1 MANLSNINNKFL
13 VTTGGDVGINS
24 TAPTTKL
31 HVVGVI
37 KAENTGSGAELL
49 QLKYGSSGDAIFVK
63 KLSSTN
69 GIQFDGFNGTSW
81 TNNILVI
88 EDTGNVGIG
97 ETAPAAKLDV
107 KVASNEH
114 FLVSDSLST
123 VALKATNDAAAAYV
137 PMSINGSTLAINADS
152 AGNVGIG
159 TSSPSNLFSVS
170 ASGTVTTRYTSSDT
184 GAFSLLQFE
193 NSGSIVFSADH
204 GNVGANSDIIFKSD
218 GATERMRIDSSGNVG
233 IGTASPASPASVG
246 TFLDITGRNGIGAGT
261 AGIVLKDYDNAA
273 WDIWTSGGNLNFRYN
288 NGAGGAGDGFSI
300 DSTSNATFNGT
311 TTFDSG
317 ATATTLVLNS
327 NAAYGAYTTWKN
339 NGTIK
344 GELGYNASS
353 MYFGAAASTNT
364 ILMAGN
370 GNKYKITSGGSH
382 QFSNDGSFATSHTYT
397 FRDAVGI
404 NNPNSLSAPSV
415 AGFTMS
421 VGRSSSGNYQGAI
434 YSAGT
439 TKTASLNVFEYVVAA
454 SGETG
459 IGATTSGGDLII
471 TQGGVHIAQA
481 SNTVNYGGGIYYGEN
496 YNNGSCT
503 MPIGTLNPAGTGN
516 QYLWIKFNLTTNAMF
531 WLQFKGYDYVCA
543 SIIDSMC
550 GGYVYSGSYPNVH
563 QAAISNPLG
572 TASCQTYIQTMQI
585 SVSDTKVCVCL
596 NTNSS
601 GTSNRWGSVTVF
613 GGMDTITGN
622 YQIKIEDHQYTAS
635 TTNPFT

>member
-1 MANLSNINNKFL
+1 MANLSNLNNKFL
-13 VTTGGDVGINS
+13 VTTGGNVLIGQTGAIGSSILQVSGEALFGNGTNGLLLSYSNGNSSGIIDTGHSSTALEFRVGNTQELLINGSSATFAGAIYLLNTSARISAGGSGEVGFNYNTSATGSLVWYGGTTSSKFSVTNAGNITLAGGQILTTAGVDLALNPNTGVVSVAGNLTATTAGTTTINS
-24 TAPTTKL
+24 VSTGNWA
-31 HVVGVI
+31 GMMI
-37 KAENTGSGAELL
+37 KSSDADGAYLFFNDTSGERARI
-49 QLKYGSSGDAIFVK
+49 YSSANNDLNF
-63 KLSSTN
+63 STN
-69 GIQFDGFNGTSW
+69 GGGSLALTLASSTDATFAGRVESQGFSSTVGTTNYSLLTRNSANTAVYIQQAGTGNIVDFRYGSQAAGQGTS
-81 TNNILVI
+81 
-88 EDTGNVGIG
+88 
-97 ETAPAAKLDV
+97 A
-107 KVASNEH
+107 
-114 FLVSDSLST
+114 
-123 VALKATNDAAAAYV
+123 
-137 PMSINGSTLAINADS
+137 MSI
-152 AGNVGIG
+152 
-159 TSSPSNLFSVS
+159 SSV
-170 ASGTVTTRYTSSDT
+170 
-184 GAFSLLQFE
+184 
-193 NSGSIVFSADH
+193 
-204 GNVGANSDIIFKSD
+204 
-218 GATERMRIDSSGNVG
+218 
-233 IGTASPASPASVG
+233 
-246 TFLDITGRNGIGAGT
+246 
-261 AGIVLKDYDNAA
+261 
-273 WDIWTSGGNLNFRYN
+273 
-288 NGAGGAGDGFSI
+288 
-300 DSTSNATFNGT
+300 GT

-327 NAAYGAYTTWKN
+327 NASYGAYTTWKN

-439 TKTASLNVFEYVVAA
+439 TKTASLNVFEYVGAA

-459 IGATTSGGDLII
+459 IGATTTGGDLII
-471 TQGGVHIAQA
+471 TQGGVHMAQA
-481 SNTVNYGGGIYYGEN
+481 SNTVDYGGGIYYGEN

-503 MPIGTLNPAGTGN
+503 MPIGTLNPGGSAN

-531 WLQFKGYDYVCA
+531 WLQFKGYDYNCA
-543 SIIDSMC
+543 TVIDSLC

-585 SVSDTKVCVCL
+585 SVSDSKVCVCL
-596 NTNSS
+596 NTNTS

-622 YQIKIEDHQYTAS
+622 YQIKIEGHQYTAS
-635 TTNPFT
+635 TTNPFS